1 MKQTKLYS
9 SYPLILV
16 RLNKSTQPSITFK
29 SFIDSKSFISW
40 DILFII
46 LKFLSHEQM
55 EKKSTRRATQLGL
68 CLVKQINSYVV

>member
-9 SYPLILV
+9 SSPLILV
-16 RLNKSTQPSITFK
+16 RLNKSTQQSITFK

-55 EKKSTRRATQLGL
+55 EKNPQEEQHS
-68 CLVKQINSYVV
+68 LVSV